1 MIDNELRE
9 NYINGKGILG
19 TDVIFEIEQSAK
31 GPLAVGVRKYRS
43 IEETYELAKS
53 YADRADYP
61 IAIAQI
67 KQVLVNDPE
76 YKDAKELWGQW
87 RREYARVTGVP
98 TGSNPYARAKRVQ
111 WVEKDLPR
119 AILLFEAAIREGD
132 NVESAIKDLVA
143 LLIQLGESQK
153 AINVLKK
160 NDAKITDRKYAN
172 NMLVTLYFRLENYDA
187 AIQELEKRLAL
198 TTQRS
203 EKAQLSWQLGNNYL
217 RNENFEKAETCFRKA
232 AEWQPAN
239 PEIQRLIAYCLFN
252 QQKFSD
258 ARKILIKLLDEV
270 PENQSAAGLLDAI
283 EEAERTGRKSEITIE
298 TTLVSLSSEISEF
311 ARFILSQC
319 AFKGISTD
327 VLVKMLIEVVSM
339 WALQEILSLT
349 SND

>member
-1 MIDNELRE
+1 MPTICSSHFISGWR
-9 NYINGKGILG
+9 
-19 TDVIFEIEQSAK
+19 TV
-31 GPLAVGVRKYRS
+31 
-43 IEETYELAKS
+43 
-53 YADRADYP
+53 
-61 IAIAQI
+61 
-67 KQVLVNDPE
+67 DP
-76 YKDAKELWGQW
+76 
-87 RREYARVTGVP
+87 
-98 TGSNPYARAKRVQ
+98 
-111 WVEKDLPR
+111 
-119 AILLFEAAIREGD
+119 
-132 NVESAIKDLVA
+132 
-143 LLIQLGESQK
+143 
-153 AINVLKK
+153 
-160 NDAKITDRKYAN
+160 
-172 NMLVTLYFRLENYDA
+172 

-327 VLVKMLIEVVSM
+327 RVSEDVNRSRIYVGSARDIKFDIERLETIAKNLGTRRPFERSEYLLTAAKLKQRKVRTNSMSIYVVVWHRVVM
-339 WALQEILSLT
+339 RL
-349 SND
+349 